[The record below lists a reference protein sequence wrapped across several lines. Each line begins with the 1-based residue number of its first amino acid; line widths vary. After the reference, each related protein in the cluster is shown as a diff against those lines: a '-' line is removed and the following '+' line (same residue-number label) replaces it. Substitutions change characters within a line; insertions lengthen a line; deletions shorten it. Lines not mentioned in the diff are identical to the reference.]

1 MVIIVLSI
9 FLCVCVSFLLMVI
22 FLVRDSTVENVLYLV
37 DFSLHC
43 GNKHLKAIEQRAL
56 NTCVYCMYC
65 MWDVVKTN
73 ECTLHVCKINVLY
86 SIHKTNEWISAHTQP
101 IISNIYTN
109 TIELRLYVQ
118 FFLFKIQWMHNLHN
132 WGTITEMQ
140 RFLFSAHANC
150 IVYVWYEMHWHQL

>member
-1 MVIIVLSI
+1 
-9 FLCVCVSFLLMVI
+9 MVI

-73 ECTLHVCKINVLY
+73 ECTLHVCKINVVVVLY
-86 SIHKTNEWISAHTQP
+86 INKWMNQCAHPTDHIEYIHKYNWITVVCS
-101 IISNIYTN
+101 IF
-109 TIELRLYVQ
+109 V
-118 FFLFKIQWMHNLHN
+118 FKIQWMHNLHN